1 MTQTEITEL
10 LRQRHL
16 PPKWIFLT
24 NVRTRTGYGAGIDA
38 ERYIDA
44 FAMCPWKS
52 GNFQRIAYE
61 IKSHRGDWL
70 AELENP
76 LKRVQAFLLSH
87 QFWFV
92 LAPGI
97 LKDDQNWWGL
107 SKKLMGAGLIR
118 IKDDLSLEIIQHA
131 IKRTPFPMPERFV
144 ASLLRSAVKISELTD
159 PMTPR

>member
-1 MTQTEITEL
+1 MKESEIAEI
-10 LRQRHL
+10 LRERHR

-52 GNFQRIAYE
+52 DNFQRIAYK
-61 IKSHRGDWL
+61 IKSRRDDWI

-76 LKRVQAFLLSH
+76 IKRAQAFLLSH

-92 LAPGI
+92 LAPGV
-97 LKDDQNWWGL
+97 LNESQNWW
-107 SKKLMGAGLIR
+107 KKLEGAGLMEV
-118 IKDDLSLEIIQHA
+118 KGDGSLGIVQSA
-131 IKRTPFPMPERFV
+131 VMRTPFPMPERFV
-144 ASLLRSAVKISELTD
+144 ASLLRSALKINVD
-159 PMTPR
+159 